1 MPQIFKVGPYTI
13 FFWSNESDPLEPLHV
28 HVAERA
34 NQNATKIW
42 ITATGKCYLCHNKSR
57 YRTGFSEILCVSLKP
72 EAKKL
77 KNAGLI
83 SLEKSLISANT
94 KKPPQ

>member
-1 MPQIFKVGPYTI
+1 MPQIFKVGAYTV
-13 FFWSNESDPLEPLHV
+13 FFWSNESNPLEPIHV

-57 YRTGFSEILCVSLKP
+57 IPERMLRDLMRVIEARSEEVKSRWVDFFG
-72 EAKKL
+72 E
-77 KNAGLI
+77 I
-83 SLEKSLISANT
+83 SYFC
-94 KKPPQ
+94 